1 MEEEKG
7 TTIEH
12 FEPPRKGST
21 ASDIVFTEKTI
32 HAHSA
37 TLAAALSEDK
47 PNPWSKGYFKLY
59 AICLLVYL
67 CSTMTGSSFGPTT

>member
-1 MEEEKG
+1 MEDHKG
-7 TTIEH
+7 STTEH

-21 ASDIVFTEKTI
+21 GSEVLTEKTI
-32 HAHSA
+32 HAHNA

-47 PNPWSKGYFKLY
+47 PNPWSKGYLRLY

-67 CSTMTGSSFGPTT
+67 CSTMNGKSSRQV